1 MSGLDQQQIDH
12 LSGIMDERWAR
23 EFSEIRALLAG
34 LGEERQRV
42 ALGERAADTSD
53 EALLDTLSAVD
64 EALIR
69 QNLQDVRDIS
79 AARDRIKAGTYG
91 ECIDCGSDIRYE
103 RLLAYPTAKRCIDCQ
118 REHEHRKAMM
128 GGRTTL

>member
-1 MSGLDQQQIDH
+1 MPALDQQQIDH
-12 LSGIMDERWAR
+12 LSRLMDERWTR
-23 EFSEIRALLAG
+23 EFSEIRALLAS
-34 LGEERQRV
+34 LSEERQRV
-42 ALGERAADTSD
+42 TLGERAADTLD

-69 QNLQDVRDIS
+69 QNRQDVRDIA
-79 AARDRIKAGTYG
+79 AARERIKAGTYG

-118 REHEHRKAMM
+118 RTHEHRKAAAE
-128 GGRTTL
+128 GRAT

>member
-1 MSGLDQQQIDH
+1 MPGLTQQQIDH
-12 LSGIMDERWAR
+12 LSATMDERWNR
-23 EFSEIRALLAG
+23 EFSEIRSLVAG
-34 LGEERQRV
+34 MGEERERI

-69 QNLQDVRDIS
+69 QNLQDVRDVA

-103 RLLAYPTAKRCIDCQ
+103 RLLAYPTAKRCIECQ
-118 REHEHRKAMM
+118 REHEQRN
-128 GGRTTL
+128 RF